1 MGGRGPHGRGG
12 QWLWSLLGT
21 FLPLAVRSHPC
32 ERRLLKQTG
41 GRLTRHSEA
50 FRSAFAN
57 QGPHLPGAHAS
68 RMGRA
73 HIRGRRGRPGRPL
86 IHLCLTGGRGFSK
99 GPRPPFLHCPTG
111 GVSISLSLSLSSH
124 VRAAPLEAWLV
135 ACPGVSTKKSAP
147 RVLPRLSLRPCTI
160 SRAQ

>member
-111 GVSISLSLSLSSH
+111 GVSISLSLSLH
-124 VRAAPLEAWLV
+124 M
-135 ACPGVSTKKSAP
+135 SA
-147 RVLPRLSLRPCTI
+147 RPH
-160 SRAQ
+160 